1 MEIDTNC
8 FLKFFKK
15 GGGSTEPGHA
25 PILPRFSPPARHSP
39 PFLCL
44 TRGQGMRHKPLCHSP
59 SQRVACAQALLF
71 GLVYKTVRIFAYSR
85 TREQSNKKV

>member
-25 PILPRFSPPARHSP
+25 PILPRFYTLLDTL
-39 PFLCL
+39 PFFCVWLA
-44 TRGQGMRHKPLCHSP
+44 GYAS
-59 SQRVACAQALLF
+59 
-71 GLVYKTVRIFAYSR
+71 
-85 TREQSNKKV
+85 